1 MSMLCVKSH
10 GNDRVIAV
18 VHNNDNPRLG
28 GGMSLIAELAALEGV
43 FAAGEYSYR
52 GDRFSYKGHIDEE
65 HARMASIMC
74 RATTMGVH
82 MQTDIMAGTHPQ
94 SGVAP
99 AGGWV
104 VRGPQFTVC
113 AMANVFCFLD
123 NHKASLNTVMAKL
136 RQHLADAPQDLI

>member
-1 MSMLCVKSH
+1 
-10 GNDRVIAV
+10 
-18 VHNNDNPRLG
+18 
-28 GGMSLIAELAALEGV
+28 MSLIAELAAMEGV

-52 GDRFSYKGHIDEE
+52 GDRFSYKGQVSEE

-82 MQTDIMAGTHPQ
+82 MQTNMMASMHLGT
-94 SGVAP
+94 GVAP

-113 AMANVFCFLD
+113 VMANVFCFLD
-123 NHKASLNTVMAKL
+123 NSKNSLNSVMGTL
-136 RQHLADAPQDLI
+136 RERLADAPQDLI